1 MTKKNVAKNT
11 ATKTETAVKPEAVK
25 PEATTPNAPFP
36 VFPTK
41 LSAKTKEFCDEFNTI
56 QLLKKHTMT
65 KTGPRKLLLEAE
77 IEARKKLLGVFQ
89 TQVEFLLNDAREQV
103 NKELA

>member
-11 ATKTETAVKPEAVK
+11 ATKTETAVKPEVVS
-25 PEATTPNAPFP
+25 TPSGTPFP

-41 LSAKTKEFCDEFNTI
+41 LRAKTEEFCNEFNTI
-56 QLLKKHTMT
+56 QLLKKRKMT
-65 KTGPRKLLLEAE
+65 TTDKIRNDLLEDE
-77 IEARKKLLGVFQ
+77 IEVRKKLLGVFQ
-89 TQVEFLLNDAREQV
+89 TQVEFLLDHAREQA

>member
-11 ATKTETAVKPEAVK
+11 AAKTETAVKPEVVS
-25 PEATTPNAPFP
+25 TPSGTPFP

-56 QLLKKHTMT
+56 QLLKKRAMI
-65 KTGPRKLLLEAE
+65 KTGLRKGLLKAE
-77 IEARKKLLGVFQ
+77 INVRKKLLEVFAG
-89 TQVEFLLNDAREQV
+89 QVEFLLNDAREQV

>member
-11 ATKTETAVKPEAVK
+11 ATKTETAVKPEVVL
-25 PEATTPNAPFP
+25 TQSGTPFP

-56 QLLKKHTMT
+56 QLLKKRSMI
-65 KTGPRKLLLEAE
+65 KTGLRKGLLEAE
-77 IEARKKLLGVFQ
+77 INARKKLLEVFAR
-89 TQVEFLLNDAREQV
+89 QVEFLLNDARDQG